1 MALLLYSCLSA
12 KLIPVRQKLKRTS
25 VVLFFNFS
33 YGTTMKRLLLLALS
47 LFIMP
52 ALAANQTNIP
62 SPDQHNEIA
71 IFAGGCFWCM
81 EPPFDKIDGVLSTTS
96 GYTSGHKEN
105 PTYKE
110 VSAGTTG
117 HTEAIQIVF
126 DPNKISYAEL
136 LEVFWKNIDPV
147 AVDRQFCDRG
157 TQYRS
162 GIYYRDT
169 AQEQAARQ
177 SLQQLQQNKPFEGE
191 ITTEIVAATKFYPAE
206 EYHQD
211 YYIKN
216 PLRYKYY
223 RYSCGRD
230 KRLSELWGE
239 K

>member
-12 KLIPVRQKLKRTS
+12 ILIPVWQKLKRTS
-25 VVLFFNFS
+25 GVLFFNFS

-52 ALAANQTNIP
+52 ALAANQTNIL
-62 SPDQHNEIA
+62 SPDQHNETA

-81 EPPFDKIDGVLSTTS
+81 EPSFDKIDGVISTTS
-96 GYTSGHKEN
+96 GYTSGHKKE

-117 HTEAIQIVF
+117 HTEAIQVIF
-126 DPNKISYAEL
+126 DSNKISYTEL
-136 LEVFWKNIDPV
+136 LNVFWRNIDPV

-162 GIYYRDT
+162 GIYYHDT
-169 AQEQAARQ
+169 AQEQAAKQ